1 MSTPEIMK
9 EDAETILKNIKGKVP
24 AYTPEWNLENE
35 KDAGAALAK
44 IFARMAEIAIK
55 RLNNAPRLHF
65 ISFLETL
72 NNSLIPAHP
81 ARAPLTFKLS
91 KGTPENVL
99 IPALTQASASGPDGK
114 TLIFETEKN
123 IVAAPSKLEYVI
135 SAIKNKDEI
144 FDHGISIDG
153 KASTYLFTGKDQQK
167 HILYIGD
174 KNLFNVKEA
183 RIIINMTGSG
193 FENFRDNVTHRDNV
207 TWEFGTEVIEKE
219 NGKEVKKTEWRIIN
233 TWHIE
238 NNKVILDKDSS
249 DPISEV
255 KLFQGFASR
264 WIRCRVIESNIT
276 AVKNI
281 EITSLNISAA
291 PGITKRIPVRNVQ
304 GIGEKYEGRLARANI
319 RYLDELLQLTPDKLA
334 GIISCSRVEA
344 LNKLEA
350 AQKSFFDK
358 TGVSEQEESASITPD
373 LIFSNDIP
381 IDPKTEFYP
390 FGSKPQ
396 IYSTLYIASEDAF
409 SKKDYEVVLTITLHP
424 GKPSSQTSSP
434 VNSKNRAASTPG
446 LLNKPQLSWEYWDG
460 KGWSPLKV
468 VFSKIPE
475 NFAELTACDSIVA
488 PEINGGAV
496 IIQQMP
502 ELKQTSINGKET
514 YWIRVRLVGGDYGKE
529 YEIVGETVNYGKYC
543 PPNIKKLM
551 IGYHPKETG
560 GSTAPEYVFTD
571 NNLMLKNSGL
581 GTVKITGADSP
592 DALEVLKPFEP
603 LPDDNPAVYFGF
615 DMPLKG
621 GNISLFISID
631 EQLEYPDDFRPK
643 VKWYARIKDTGWK
656 ELDTVED
663 ETRGFIKSGMV
674 QFVVSGEMAGE
685 KMFGSE
691 KDLFW
696 ISAIVLDDFFETDKT
711 KRSVLKGRIKD
722 GSYELINEPL
732 QFEDPYKSKNCKEIY
747 DILDAGFTR
756 EAPKK
761 QPPKVHGF
769 YLNSTWAIQSM
780 TINDEIIGSG
790 SGEKNQKFQL
800 MNLPVIDETI
810 WVNEVNTLTE
820 GERNNIGDF
829 KDKKDE
835 KGNVVEFWAKWD
847 EVRDFFNSEPKARH
861 YRIDKTRGEVFF
873 GDGKHGMIPPIGRN
887 NIKATYSIGGGS
899 PGNLEVSKIS
909 KIQSSIF
916 FVDNVINP
924 VASDGGTET
933 EEIDALIERAPV
945 MLKHRDRAVAL
956 QDFEWLTKEASRKV
970 SRVKVLPNINP
981 DGEFQ
986 TGCVTVI
993 IVPESRDTKPLPSPE
1008 LRHIVL
1014 SYLKERCSDAITLR
1028 VIQPFYVKIKISA
1041 SIISRTI
1048 DAIPVIERSAKAIIT
1063 EFLHPLKGGK
1073 DMLGW
1078 SFGAAPCISDIYSIL
1093 ESIEDVEYVDNV
1105 TILFH
1110 IEKESRVIEI
1120 NDASGGARIP
1130 DYALLYSG
1138 EHDIIA
1144 QMNGSR

>member
-123 IVAAPSKLEYVI
+123 IVATPSKLEYVI

-153 KASTYLFTGKDQQK
+153 KASTDLFTGKDQQK

-238 NNKVILDKDSS
+238 NNNVILDKDSS

-358 TGVSEQEESASITPD
+358 TGVSEQEDFAGITPD
-373 LIFSNDIP
+373 LVFSNDIP
-381 IDPKTEFYP
+381 IDPNTEFYP

-409 SKKDYEVVLTITLHP
+409 SKKDYKVVLTITLLP
-424 GKPSSQTSSP
+424 GKPSNQT
-434 VNSKNRAASTPG
+434 
-446 LLNKPQLSWEYWDG
+446 LNKPQLSWEYWDG

-468 VFSKIPE
+468 FSEISE
-475 NFAELTACDSIVA
+475 NFAEETACDSKTA
-488 PEINGGAV
+488 PEKISIV
-496 IIQQMP
+496 TIKSMP
-502 ELKQTSINGKET
+502 ELKQTGINGKET

-529 YEIVGETVNYGKYC
+529 YEIIGETVNSGKYC
-543 PPNIKKLM
+543 PPKIKKLM
-551 IGYHPKETG
+551 IGYYSTG
-560 GSTAPEYVFTD
+560 GSAAPEYVFTD
-571 NNLMLKNSGL
+571 NNIMLKSSRF
-581 GTVKITGADSP
+581 GTVKITGGDSP

-603 LPDDNPAVYFGF
+603 LPGDNPAVYFGF

-631 EQLEYPDDFRPK
+631 EQLEYPDDFHPK

-656 ELDTVED
+656 ELDNVED
-663 ETRGFIKSGMV
+663 ETNGFIKSGMV

-691 KDLFW
+691 KELFW
-696 ISAIVLDDFFETDKT
+696 ISAVVLDDFFETDKT
-711 KRSVLKGRIKD
+711 KGSVSRIVD
-722 GSYELINEPL
+722 VSYTQNNEPL
-732 QFEDPYKSKNCKEIY
+732 QSEYPDKSKKCKEIY

-756 EAPKK
+756 EVPKK
-761 QPPKVHGF
+761 QPPKVQGF

-780 TINDEIIGSG
+780 TVYDEIIGSG

-810 WVNEVNTLTE
+810 WVNEVNALTE
-820 GERNNIGDF
+820 GERKNIRDF

-847 EVRDFFNSEPKARH
+847 KVRDFFNSEPKARH
-861 YRIDKTRGEVFF
+861 YRIDKTRGEVVF

-909 KIQSSIF
+909 KIQSAIF

-1014 SYLKERCSDAITLR
+1014 SYLKERCSDAITLK
-1028 VIQPFYVKIKISA
+1028 VIQPFYVKIRISA

-1048 DAIPVIERSAKAIIT
+1048 DAIPVIEQRAKAIIT

-1093 ESIEDVEYVDNV
+1093 ESIEDVDYVDNV

-1130 DYALLYSG
+1130 EYALLYSG

-1144 QMNGSR
+1144 QMKGSG